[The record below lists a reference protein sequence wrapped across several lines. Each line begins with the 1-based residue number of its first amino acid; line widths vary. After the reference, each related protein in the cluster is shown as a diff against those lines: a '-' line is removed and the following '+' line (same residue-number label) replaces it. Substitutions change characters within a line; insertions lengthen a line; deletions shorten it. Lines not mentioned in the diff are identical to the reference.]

1 MNRFQAILLYFKTDL
16 RSDHLHIQFIYLIQM
31 LLAETLQVDLK

>member
-1 MNRFQAILLYFKTDL
+1 MYRFQAILLYFKTDL
-16 RSDHLHIQFIYLIQM
+16 RSDRLHTQFIDLFLM